1 VALDLRH
8 TVCPSCDK
16 AVVPFSHTVR
26 EVLKDTVEHA
36 KVALRRAKA
45 GAIVLGG
52 HIRRL
57 LSRARIEY
65 AKLSVL
71 GRRHGVKLS
80 AALDVWGRATI
91 EAGRTVGALLHRE
104 GLKIRT
110 RMKAAP
116 PLPGNKGRGDAKK
129 GAQAEGTVPG
139 MHFAWRKGYEDVTED
154 SVLHQQLQ
162 GHVVPTQSRTRPPA
176 AATQRDDSLQK
187 EVAPESSTTTST
199 THIETVIPLVE
210 REPVSMDIERS
221 THTTLPDSGA
231 QTAIEV
237 QEPAPLPL
245 PLPPPPPEPGAAA
258 PDADTAAVSDAP
270 RPTAGLV

>member
-110 RMKAAP
+110 RMTAAP
-116 PLPGNKGRGDAKK
+116 SLPRSTRGGDAKE
-129 GAQAEGTVPG
+129 GAQAEGAVPG
-139 MHFAWRKGYEDVTED
+139 VHFAWGKGYEGVTED
-154 SVLHQQLQ
+154 TVLHQQLQ
-162 GHVVPTQSRTRPPA
+162 GHVAPSQSQTRPPV
-176 AATQRDDSLQK
+176 AATQPDASLQK
-187 EVAPESSTTTST
+187 EVAPESSTTTET
-199 THIETVIPLVE
+199 TYMETIVPPADC
-210 REPVSMDIERS
+210 EPVPMDVERS
-221 THTTLPDSGA
+221 THTTLADSGT
-231 QTAIEV
+231 QTAMEV
-237 QEPAPLPL
+237 PEPAPLPL

-258 PDADTAAVSDAP
+258 PDADTAAVSDAQHP
-270 RPTAGLV
+270 GLV

>member
-71 GRRHGVKLS
+71 GRKHGVKLS

-91 EAGRTVGALLHRE
+91 EAGRMVGALLHRE
-104 GLKIRT
+104 GLKIHT

-116 PLPGNKGRGDAKK
+116 PLPGSTRVGDAKK
-129 GAQAEGTVPG
+129 GVHEERAV
-139 MHFAWRKGYEDVTED
+139 HFAWGKGYEDVTED
-154 SVLHQQLQ
+154 TLLHQQLQ

-176 AATQRDDSLQK
+176 AATQPDASLQK
-187 EVAPESSTTTST
+187 DVALESSTTTET
-199 THIETVIPLVE
+199 TYSETIVPPAEL
-210 REPVSMDIERS
+210 EPVPMDTERS

-237 QEPAPLPL
+237 PEPA

-258 PDADTAAVSDAP
+258 QDADTAAVGDAP

>member
-71 GRRHGVKLS
+71 GRKHGVKLS

-104 GLKIRT
+104 GLKIHT

-129 GAQAEGTVPG
+129 GAQAEGAV
-139 MHFAWRKGYEDVTED
+139 HFGWGKGYEDVTED
-154 SVLHQQLQ
+154 TVLHQQLQ
-162 GHVVPTQSRTRPPA
+162 GHVVSSQPHRRPPA
-176 AATQRDDSLQK
+176 AVAQADDSLQK
-187 EVAPESSTTTST
+187 EVGPESSTTTET
-199 THIETVIPLVE
+199 TYMETIVPPADC
-210 REPVSMDIERS
+210 EPVPMDVERS
-221 THTTLPDSGA
+221 THTTLADSGA

-237 QEPAPLPL
+237 PEPAPLPL
-245 PLPPPPPEPGAAA
+245 PLPPPPPESGAVAQ
-258 PDADTAAVSDAP
+258 DTDTAAVSDAQ
-270 RPTAGLV
+270 RQTAGLV

>member
-26 EVLKDTVEHA
+26 EVLKDTMEHA

-57 LSRARIEY
+57 LVRARIEY

-91 EAGRTVGALLHRE
+91 EAGRTVGAILHRE
-104 GLKIRT
+104 GLKIHT

-116 PLPGNKGRGDAKK
+116 SLPGNKGRGDAKK
-129 GAQAEGTVPG
+129 GAQEERAL
-139 MHFAWRKGYEDVTED
+139 HFGWGKGYEDVTED
-154 SVLHQQLQ
+154 TVLHQQLQ
-162 GHVVPTQSRTRPPA
+162 GHVTPSQSQTRPLA
-176 AATQRDDSLQK
+176 AATQPDASLQK
-187 EVAPESSTTTST
+187 EVAPESFTTTET
-199 THIETVIPLVE
+199 TYSETIVPPADC
-210 REPVSMDIERS
+210 EPVPMNVERS
-221 THTTLPDSGA
+221 THTTLADSGA

-237 QEPAPLPL
+237 PEPAPLPM
-245 PLPPPPPEPGAAA
+245 PLPSLLPELGSAA
-258 PDADTAAVSDAP
+258 PDADTAAVSDAQHP
-270 RPTAGLV
+270 GLV